1 MKFLNKLSD
10 LAGKYMAWLTILFA
24 GVGLFLPGVFLPLA
38 KVKVGTM
45 SLTNILLAL
54 SCSAWA

>member
-24 GVGLFLPGVFLPLA
+24 GVGLFLPGVFLPY
-38 KVKVGTM
+38 T
-45 SLTNILLAL
+45 
-54 SCSAWA
+54 CSGLFFIA